1 MKTGELTKRQA
12 EVLINAVNMARNDK
26 DLIFSMVAGYDWFFR
41 LTCATFAGY
50 IEANNCDV
58 PFTAVYEAVKA
69 FCNETWNVFR
79 VGQKTKETENVR

>member
-1 MKTGELTKRQA
+1 MKTGKMTKRQA
-12 EVLINAVNMARNDK
+12 SVLNDAVRAASKDK

-41 LTCATFAGY
+41 IALTSFAGY
-50 IEANNCDV
+50 LEGRGVDV

-79 VGQKTKETENVR
+79 VGQKTKEGVAR